1 MKITLNLF
9 FLVTEM
15 YLPKYMFMFHKTYFL
30 ILLSYNLLIT
40 ENILVLLLFLLSH
53 SVVSGSLQLHGL
65 VAHEAPLFMEFS
77 RQEYWNGLQFPTPRD
92 LPDPGIE
99 PTSLVS
105 PALAGGFFTS
115 RTTWEAYIG
124 IIRKLKMQKNKLD
137 FPGEMCTLIN
147 IWRSGSELS
156 I

>member
-77 RQEYWNGLQFPTPRD
+77 RQEYWNGLQFPTPGD

-147 IWRSGSELS
+147 I
-156 I
+156 

>member
-1 MKITLNLF
+1 M
-9 FLVTEM
+9 VTEM

-77 RQEYWNGLQFPTPRD
+77 RQEYWNGLQFPTPGD

-147 IWRSGSELS
+147 I
-156 I
+156 